1 MYCPAGQASQIGVPS
16 VLAPYLP
23 TGQPSHDDAPAT
35 DVWPTGQAAWSVPPV
50 HMKPSEQLWHD
61 EVPPTL
67 YVPAEQ
73 SAHPEDPATV
83 PILPAVQLLQLA
95 APGSAS
101 MALLAAI

>member
-1 MYCPAGQASQIGVPS
+1 
-16 VLAPYLP
+16 
-23 TGQPSHDDAPAT
+23 
-35 DVWPTGQAAWSVPPV
+35 
-50 HMKPSEQLWHD
+50 MKPSEQLWHD

-73 SAHPEDPATV
+73 SAHPEDPAAV

-95 APGSAS
+95 APGTAS